1 MCTRGI
7 FADPKERD
15 GKVTWSKL
23 DEGLEFEIEEI
34 LHGTSYDDY

>member
-15 GKVTWSKL
+15 GKGTSSRM
-23 DEGLEFEIEEI
+23 DESLEFEIKEK
-34 LHGTSYDDY
+34 LNGTSYDDY